1 MAESTCTLKKGD
13 RGGEEGQFKMIDQ
26 HLQSYSPWKAALC
39 QGPARSSVYV
49 RGLLYRTWC
58 EMIRAEAP
66 PKSWV
71 MSDINLKST
80 LEEFLPK
87 ETGMLEIIQLTY
99 ERHLIED
106 FPKFDKSTKNEMT
119 LLIVSCE
126 GEINFLNNN

>member
-1 MAESTCTLKKGD
+1 VSGTSKKFRVCVGAAVSYLVSSD
-13 RGGEEGQFKMIDQ
+13 KSGG
-26 HLQSYSPWKAALC
+26 
-39 QGPARSSVYV
+39 
-49 RGLLYRTWC
+49 
-58 EMIRAEAP
+58 P
-66 PKSWV
+66 PQSWV

-106 FPKFDKSTKNEMT
+106 FSKFDKSTKNEMT

-126 GEINFLNNN
+126 GEINFLNNNHKLSLISKF